1 MSYYII
7 AILLGSI
14 IAFIGQIMHKYYGL
28 PILLKNLGI
37 IFVFVGLWTWAKNKA
52 NSK

>member
-1 MSYYII
+1 MLYYVI
-7 AILLGSI
+7 AIVLGFV

-28 PILLKNLGI
+28 PIFIKNLGTVFI
-37 IFVFVGLWTWAKNKA
+37 FVGLWAWAKNKA